1 LFETPKEIGN
11 KLLDKING
19 KIRKIKMQRKNS
31 VLQYGEMFVIYLL
44 LFANI
49 VITKQLK
56 IIT

>member
-1 LFETPKEIGN
+1 
-11 KLLDKING
+11 LLDKING

-56 IIT
+56 IITWASTKQDLF